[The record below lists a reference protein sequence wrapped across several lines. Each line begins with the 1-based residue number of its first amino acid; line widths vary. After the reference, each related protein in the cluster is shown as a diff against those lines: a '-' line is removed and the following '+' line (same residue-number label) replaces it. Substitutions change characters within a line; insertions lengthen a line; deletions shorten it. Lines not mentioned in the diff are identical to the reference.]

1 MSAVVGH
8 DDFLGRSPHANWRAG
23 VDDDGNP
30 VALCYVDGFRIEV
43 DQRGRPAVYQPGS
56 TNPWSTRPLTGP
68 EQADVV
74 MAMPLDWPIHPVCLA
89 CVDAIRNGPGEQN
102 EDEDG
107 DEEAEDVEG
116 RRLVLTPASTIP
128 PRPVHWLWEDRL
140 PIGSLCLLA
149 GREGIG
155 KSTAAYTLAAEC
167 STGTLKGRYYRQPK
181 AVIVAA
187 TEDSWEHTIVPRLM
201 AAGADLD
208 RIYRIDVVEA
218 DFAGQLIV
226 PEDLAALTHQARAV
240 DAGLILL
247 DPLMSRLDA
256 KLDTHRDAE
265 VRRALEPLAAL
276 ADQAKAVVLGLI
288 HVNKSGGTD
297 PLSTVMASRAF
308 TAVSRAVLYV
318 VTDPDDE
325 AARLLGQ
332 AKNNLGRLD
341 LPTLRYRIVGRHVA
355 DTDEGPV
362 WTGQLTWDG
371 ETERTIHEALEASAA
386 PGGQTAVDEAAGW
399 LEDYLE
405 EQGGGA
411 ESSAVKAA
419 GKTAGHARATLER
432 AAKRLKVSVE
442 QQGFPRRTWW
452 TLPAHS
458 DTQTSRKDIA

>member
-1 MSAVVGH
+1 MTAVEH
-8 DDFLGRSPHANWRAG
+8 DNFLGRSPHATWRSG
-23 VDDDGNP
+23 TDDDGNP
-30 VALCYVDGFRIEV
+30 VAICYVTGFRVEV
-43 DQRGRPAVYQPGS
+43 DHVGRPAVYDPHGRHHS
-56 TNPWSTRPLTGP
+56 RALNAD
-68 EQADVV
+68 ECADVI
-74 MAMPLDWPIHPVCLA
+74 ASMPTDWPIHPVCAA
-89 CVDAIRNGPGEQN
+89 CVEAIHNGAAPSDADDDP
-102 EDEDG
+102 
-107 DEEAEDVEG
+107 EAVDEG

-128 PRPVHWLWEDRL
+128 PRPVHWLWKDRL

-155 KSTAAYTLAAEC
+155 KSTAAYTLAADC
-167 STGTLKGRYYRQPK
+167 STGRLQGRYHRQPK

-208 RIYRIDVVEA
+208 RIYRVDVVEA
-218 DFAGQLIV
+218 DFAGQLV
-226 PEDLAALTHQARAV
+226 LPEDIPALTHQAQAI

-247 DPLMSRLDA
+247 DPLISRLDG

-265 VRRALEPLAAL
+265 VRRALEPLSAL
-276 ADQAKAVVLGLI
+276 ADQSHAVVLGLI

-325 AARLLGQ
+325 HARLLGQ

-341 LPTLRYRIVGRHVA
+341 LPTLRYRIIGAHVA

-371 ETERTIHEALEASAA
+371 ETERTIGEALEASAA
-386 PGGQTAVDEAAGW
+386 PGGKTAVDEAAAW
-399 LEDYLE
+399 LEDYLD

-411 ESSAVKAA
+411 ESNAVKAA

-452 TLPAHS
+452 ALPAVA
-458 DTQTSRKDIA
+458 DTTTTTTRKDIA